1 MSKTILYNSKKSV
14 SNADWKIIVLDDL
27 TRRFVDYLSQKY
39 NLPNFISPYLLFK
52 EINLDDFDN
61 FFTPKLKNLLPEPFL
76 FKDLEKGVK
85 RLVDEVVNSRPV
97 GIFGDYDVDGA
108 TSAAMISSYL
118 EQCGSKTFIAGL
130 FTDGSVNLFRIN
142 S

>member
-14 SNADWKIIVLDDL
+14 SNADWKIIVLDDF

-61 FFTPKLKNLLPEPFL
+61 FFTPKLKNPLTTCFPINVIMQNLI
-76 FKDLEKGVK
+76 KHEKP
-85 RLVDEVVNSRPV
+85 L
-97 GIFGDYDVDGA
+97 
-108 TSAAMISSYL
+108 
-118 EQCGSKTFIAGL
+118 
-130 FTDGSVNLFRIN
+130 
-142 S
+142 